1 MPRLSRHP
9 EGSVIQVKTQI
20 WLLIMLSDTYR
31 NNFGKTGHHE
41 DKMTHSTPE
50 NSGTTDPAESDP

>member
-20 WLLIMLSDTYR
+20 WLLIMLAAAPDSAYFTFYTQVL
-31 NNFGKTGHHE
+31 NKNLEHE
-41 DKMTHSTPE
+41 LRLL
-50 NSGTTDPAESDP
+50 